1 MNFLY
6 HKITPV
12 QRSVPG
18 LFLFPAFGRPKRK
31 CYGMARAEIPVLVS
45 FTGLELASAVVSAAK
60 AAAAAKQ
67 DDDPQTRRHSVS
79 ASSAASFASTSAVCS
94 T

>member
-67 DDDPQTRRHSVS
+67 DDDPQAAVV
-79 ASSAASFASTSAVCS
+79 AAAAIAASAA
-94 T
+94 